1 MRKQR
6 PFSFGATPYE
16 PQGRSRGEILGLPAS
31 DFFKVLAPA
40 LASMGGVGA
49 LLAYASGNARLGAM
63 LGASTALGTAVF
75 VFAEGYAEKHT
86 KYHARIAASQA
97 ASVS

>member
-1 MRKQR
+1 MRKRR
-6 PFSFGATPYE
+6 PFSFGDLSA
-16 PQGRSRGEILGLPAS
+16 PQGRSQGEILGLPAA

-49 LLAYASGNARLGAM
+49 LLAYASGNAKLGAM

-75 VFAEGYAEKHT
+75 VFTEGYAEKHA
-86 KYHARIAASQA
+86 KYLARLANSEAAG
-97 ASVS
+97 V